1 MLSLSARLGASHWKQ
16 DAPSLLTTVDGVS
29 VCHLCL
35 LKTLTAV
42 TATIVVMASARDSR
56 GGLRE
61 LTRRTV
67 RAEIANKA
75 TELFLQHGFD
85 ETTIAQIAAAVGTS
99 GRNVFRY
106 FPTKEDMVLADMLEQ
121 GYDVAS
127 ALAARPAGEATW
139 EALRRAFD
147 ECLIA
152 SRNDGGLALA
162 RATMV
167 ATTPSLRAASLHR
180 RDQWID
186 LLYPHVL
193 PRFHGP
199 RGYRELRARA
209 IVSAALACL
218 HTAVD
223 AWTKSAGK
231 QRLDALLDAAFDAVS
246 S

>member
-1 MLSLSARLGASHWKQ
+1 MSGAE
-16 DAPSLLTTVDGVS
+16 V
-29 VCHLCL
+29 
-35 LKTLTAV
+35 
-42 TATIVVMASARDSR
+42 SR

-61 LTRRTV
+61 LTRRAV
-67 RAEIANKA
+67 RAEIAHKA
-75 TELFLQHGFD
+75 TELFLQQGFD
-85 ETTIAQIAAAVGTS
+85 QTTIEQIAAAVGTS

-106 FPTKEDMVLADMLEQ
+106 FATKEDMVLAGMLEQ

-127 ALAARPAGEATW
+127 ALAARPAGEAPW

-147 ECLIA
+147 ECLTA

-162 RATMV
+162 RATML

-193 PRFHGP
+193 RRVHGP
-199 RGYRELRARA
+199 RADRELRARA
-209 IVSAALACL
+209 IVSAALGCL
-218 HTAVD
+218 HAAID

-231 QRLDALLDAAFDAVS
+231 KRLDVLLDMAFDAVS